1 MTALI
6 DRIRDAH
13 VAIRPHV
20 LVSPLQRS
28 DVLSDA
34 LGCDLWLKCDHL
46 QPTGSFKLRGATNK
60 VRLLAPDHAEVFTA
74 STGNHGRAVAHAA
87 AAFGIKA
94 TVYVNDSAPQMK
106 LDAIRALGAELVVVE
121 GNSLNGELQARAEAG
136 RRGVPY
142 IPPYNDYDTMGGQG
156 TLGLELIEQ
165 ADDLDAVFICTGGG
179 GLTGGTGTAFKVLS
193 PTTRIVAVSPIASTC
208 MLDSLEA
215 GEIVETPESLT
226 LSDGSAG
233 AIEPGSVTFAVC
245 QQVID
250 DTVRV
255 SEIEIARAMRRLAES
270 DRWMVE
276 GAAGAALAGLI
287 QTADRYRGK
296 KVVVVLC
303 GRNVALDTYLGALEL
318 GRG

>member
-1 MTALI
+1 MTDLI

-13 VAIRPHV
+13 RAIRPHV

-28 DVLSDA
+28 DALSAA
-34 LGCDLWLKCDHL
+34 LGCDLWFKCDHL

-60 VRLLAPDHAEVFTA
+60 VRLLAPDHPEVITA

-106 LDAIRALGAELVVVE
+106 LDAIRALGAELVTVE
-121 GNSLNGELQARAEAG
+121 GNSLNGELQARAEAE

-156 TLGLELIEQ
+156 TLGLELVEQ
-165 ADDLDAVFICTGGG
+165 SDGIDAVFICTGGG
-179 GLTGGTGTAFKVLS
+179 GLTGGSGTAIKASS
-193 PTTRIVAVSPIASTC
+193 PATRIVAVSPIASTC

-215 GEIVETPESLT
+215 GEIVETPESPT

-245 QQVID
+245 RQVID
-250 DTVRV
+250 DSVRV
-255 SEIEIARAMRRLAES
+255 SEREIAKAMVKLAES
-270 DRWMVE
+270 ERWMVE

-287 QTADRYRGK
+287 QTADRYRSK

-303 GRNVALDTYLGALEL
+303 GRNVALDTFLAALEM
-318 GRG
+318 GRS

>member
-13 VAIRPHV
+13 KAIRPHV
-20 LVSPLQRS
+20 MVSPLERS
-28 DVLSDA
+28 VVLSDA
-34 LGCDLWLKCDHL
+34 LGCDVWLKCDHL

-94 TVYVNDSAPQMK
+94 TVYVNDSAPRMK